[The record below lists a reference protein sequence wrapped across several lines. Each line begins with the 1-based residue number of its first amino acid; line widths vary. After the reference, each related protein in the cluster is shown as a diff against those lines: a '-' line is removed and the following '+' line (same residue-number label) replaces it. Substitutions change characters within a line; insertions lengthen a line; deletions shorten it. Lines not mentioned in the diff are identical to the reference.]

1 MNRRDI
7 ERVLETKD
15 QSVLD
20 FPDRGIWGDNRYR
33 GNCSG
38 WIQAFLIWK
47 YQVKKMAE
55 LFAGSGTG
63 SDVCRDMGVSYIGA
77 DLNPNPVRK
86 ILPYSPRRIMEMY
99 WLKFLIWIFRLRVLI
114 LLML

>member
-38 WIQAFLIWK
+38 WIQAFLISCCSCTLHTGRR
-47 YQVKKMAE
+47 YEYLTLEVCTLIQQVNY
-55 LFAGSGTG
+55 LYPTLDRCHGCS
-63 SDVCRDMGVSYIGA
+63 
-77 DLNPNPVRK
+77 L
-86 ILPYSPRRIMEMY
+86 
-99 WLKFLIWIFRLRVLI
+99 
-114 LLML
+114 